1 MSPRSQI
8 KKEREAFHAE
18 QERKLQL
25 RLVTFREALKR
36 AEWSE
41 DKIERHAR
49 RYEVWLRRSD
59 TDVTI
64 LSGG

>member
-25 RLVTFREALKR
+25 RLTTFRDALKR
-36 AEWSE
+36 AGWDEE
-41 DKIERHAR
+41 KIEENAR
-49 RYEVWLRRSD
+49 RYETWLRRSD
-59 TDVTI
+59 ADVTMDVR
-64 LSGG
+64 